1 MICRISYMGDI
12 RMGIA
17 EDADKVD
24 RIVAGS
30 FSSFEA
36 LYGRRMIQGRVAESA
51 QLARSYTGSWR
62 QTPSRAAHLQMTSEL
77 PMVSA
82 QPRRLT
88 YPFQPA
94 LLSARPLMRKLLPG
108 FSGNLP
114 SGNQCQT
121 PFCAAHLQMTSELP
135 MLSDEVGQ

>member
-1 MICRISYMGDI
+1 MAVVHGAQDLYRMICRISYMGDI

-94 LLSARPLMRKLLPG
+94 LLSARPLMRT
-108 FSGNLP
+108 F
-114 SGNQCQT
+114 CQAFVAT
-121 PFCAAHLQMTSELP
+121 FHQATNARRSPVPHTCR
-135 MLSDEVGQ
+135 

>member
-1 MICRISYMGDI
+1 MQDLYRTICRISYMGDI

-30 FSSFEA
+30 YSSFES

-77 PMVSA
+77 PMVS
-82 QPRRLT
+82 T
-88 YPFQPA
+88 W
-94 LLSARPLMRKLLPG
+94 SI
-108 FSGNLP
+108 
-114 SGNQCQT
+114 T
-121 PFCAAHLQMTSELP
+121 
-135 MLSDEVGQ
+135 

>member
-1 MICRISYMGDI
+1 MQDLYRTICRISYMGDI

-30 FSSFEA
+30 FNSFEA

-62 QTPSRAAHLQMTSEL
+62 QTPSRAAHLQLTSEL
-77 PMVSA
+77 PMVRVLEITLYRSRHA
-82 QPRRLT
+82 PPPPPPPLDRQDG
-88 YPFQPA
+88 FVCKPA
-94 LLSARPLMRKLLPG
+94 DIKS
-108 FSGNLP
+108 
-114 SGNQCQT
+114 
-121 PFCAAHLQMTSELP
+121 
-135 MLSDEVGQ
+135 

>member
-1 MICRISYMGDI
+1 MPFRNTSDHVTRQCVAVPHRYTSVWDATPSLLVIDAIVRAGPDCGDPVVQDLYRTICRISYMGDI

-30 FSSFEA
+30 YSSFES

-77 PMVSA
+77 PMVS
-82 QPRRLT
+82 T
-88 YPFQPA
+88 W
-94 LLSARPLMRKLLPG
+94 SI
-108 FSGNLP
+108 
-114 SGNQCQT
+114 T
-121 PFCAAHLQMTSELP
+121 
-135 MLSDEVGQ
+135 